1 MNKKLYS
8 IVFALILL
16 VSLVSASK
24 VGYIYRS
31 ESKID
36 SRVVGV
42 FSQIGLEVD
51 FINENSLSNLS
62 KYDFIYVGDESFT
75 KAIPIGDYNAIVS
88 NYYLGQK
95 SGITDSDG
103 ISKLVSKHNLNV
115 NVDGKLLPVYTDF
128 VDNRGMAISYYYLGD
143 NNKVSGFRQ
152 YAGTDTTSSGNPFGD
167 VISFGEKG
175 LTLSNGKISK
185 GYICFFG
192 IVDSQYWTEE
202 AKDLLKQCITFANR
216 PLGNGP
222 VLNESNGT
230 ETNVT
235 ESNQTICS
243 KSSDCGTSVFIGN
256 PSCSSNSV
264 VQDFI
269 NFTCIN
275 SGTKTSYCTNKT
287 YPAFVK
293 SCGLCFSGVC
303 QNVSCFNNSD
313 CNDGNISTQDV
324 CSNSGTIN
332 SVCFHNLPGKVQIN
346 SFVATPFET
355 SVLLNFS
362 ASSPANGST
371 IKGYFVSINKN
382 DWLWTS
388 ANNYT
393 FSGLSASTTYAF
405 YVKAE
410 NDLNQTSDEINIS
423 ITTLAIVVPPVSYSG
438 GGGGAGNGLC
448 ITQWNCSSW
457 TECKN
462 SKQTRVCSYP
472 SNYCNATAPK
482 PIEKQSCVDINR
494 TSDLAV
500 DSEILEANPGDN
512 KVNDTGLSF
521 ITGAVIGA
529 IGGHPL
535 WFILAFL
542 LLILG
547 IYYYWKFRK

>member
-31 ESKID
+31 ESRID

-115 NVDGKLLPVYTDF
+115 NVDGKLLPVYTDS

-230 ETNVT
+230 ETNGT

-243 KSSDCGTSVFIGN
+243 KSSDCGASVFIGN

-264 VQDFI
+264 VQNFI

-293 SCGLCFSGVC
+293 SCGLCSSGIC

-313 CNDGNISTQDV
+313 CNDGNSSTQDV
-324 CSNSGTIN
+324 CSSSGTIN
-332 SVCFHNLPGKVQIN
+332 SVCFHNLPLKVQIN
-346 SFVATPFET
+346 SLVGVAFET
-355 SVLLNFS
+355 SVFLNFS
-362 ASSPANGST
+362 ASSPVNGSS

-382 DWLWTS
+382 DWLWTTT
-388 ANNYT
+388 NNYT
-393 FSGLSASTTYAF
+393 FSGLSVSTAYTF

-423 ITTLAIVVPPVSYSG
+423 ITTLAATVTPVSYS

-472 SNYCNATAPK
+472 SNFCYPTAPK

-494 TSDLAV
+494 TADLIAESNSTQEKGLTD
-500 DSEILEANPGDN
+500 DSVKNNGWSL
-512 KVNDTGLSF
+512 

-529 IGGHPL
+529 IGEHPA

-542 LLILG
+542 AIILG
-547 IYYYWKFRK
+547 IYCFFKFRK